1 MPISTYFSKLSKA
14 VQNRIFAAL
23 IAVIFT
29 AGYNT
34 FDKYLLRNQN
44 ERLQIQL
51 ADKQIELEK
60 IKASNTELKI
70 ELIKCQA
77 EYNNTQSSL
86 DDVPYVCWKRNVR
99 TGLISYVNDAYEETM
114 LRPLGKDR
122 FDILYKPDSLV
133 YGSEHS
139 KKYLESFNIVVST
152 GRPFTRIEQ
161 SKKNG
166 QVVQWKTTKYPIYRN
181 GELESVG
188 GISSKLE

>member
-1 MPISTYFSKLSKA
+1 MPISAYFSKLSKA

-44 ERLQIQL
+44 ERLQVQL
-51 ADKQIELEK
+51 ADKQIELER
-60 IKASNTELKI
+60 IKAANTELQI

-77 EYNNTQSSL
+77 EYNNTKSSL
-86 DDVPYVCWKRNVR
+86 DDLPYVCWKRNVR
-99 TGLISYVNDAYEETM
+99 TGLISYVNDEFEKVV
-114 LRPLGKDR
+114 LKPLGKDR
-122 FDILYKPDSLV
+122 FDILYKPDSLIF
-133 YGSEHS
+133 GSEYS

-152 GRPFTRIEQ
+152 GRPFTRVEP
-161 SKKNG
+161 SEENG
-166 QVVQWKTTKYPIYRN
+166 KIIQWKTTKYPIYRN